1 MIIGGFKNMNADKI
15 IQCILAAMLK
25 LEKTVD
31 SDLNDKLNHGGYQ
44 GNAQDLSDSIESIYQ
59 PDTVIRYT
67 APTRVGNTFTF
78 PSAGYDVLLSKQ
90 FHTNVSELETTIAA
104 ATDGFKRIDLI
115 YYKADDTIA
124 KIQGTESTTVAV
136 RPEVPAGCIELC
148 LINVFGATIEVPEVN
163 GAYVQKSERA
173 NVVLTGSGVI
183 NQLNLVDE
191 KATIVFKGSITQ
203 LNTISYASVP
213 YNGKRITLFNAQ
225 ATPVTIGHSVSGY
238 GVDFVFPDG
247 QDYVLKPNETIEF
260 SFDITYAPYA
270 HHRLIGAIL
279 DISGKEDE
287 SNKGA
292 PNGYAPLDEFTKLS
306 AQYLNIVN
314 DLATGGATALLSA
327 EQGKVLQTQIS
338 AINTLLTSDNV
349 NLDNVQEIVDAIETV
364 QMSLSTILVN
374 DLTTGGTAKALTAE
388 MGKTL
393 KELISA
399 IETFT
404 EQKVR
409 DTVLTGLSVPTATA
423 SWTILASDKIITALG
438 RLQFYINTLF
448 TEVNLRVRKV
458 EVKWEVFNGSGGI
471 TVLPNNSDIN
481 SFDIRSGVT
490 EISGYSSS
498 SSYSGLIYS
507 IKNTQNTPITLRHMT
522 SNSVQLRLVFQNG
535 LDYILNPG
543 CIARFSYVGTGPI
556 GENSGALWF
565 LGELGKQDIA
575 NQVEVSASQNAQ
587 ASWHGK
593 TVIFTANCTI
603 TIPEALI
610 HSYIFSGITLPGVTV
625 NWAIT
630 SPKTWLLGTPTPT
643 AEKQIFTMMQRGDT
657 NSILL
662 LGV

>member
-78 PSAGYDVLLSKQ
+78 PSGGYDVLFSKQ

-238 GVDFVFPDG
+238 GVDFVFSDG

-270 HHRLIGAIL
+270 HHMLIGAVL

-292 PNGYAPLDEFTKLS
+292 SNGYAPLDEFTKLA

-314 DLATGGATALLSA
+314 DLVTGGATALLSA
-327 EQGKVLQTQIS
+327 EQGKVLQNQVS

-349 NLDNVQEIVDAIETV
+349 NLDTVQELVDAIETV

-374 DLTTGGTAKALTAE
+374 DLTSGGITKALTAE
-388 MGKTL
+388 MGKVLKGLIDALTL
-393 KELISA
+393 LTNQKLSLTGGNLTGNAGFGVPDPLAKIHSDGTVIHKNLTNAQGDPMFTKQVVAKTDGTFGVRDLSSADSWSSA
-399 IETFT
+399 ISLVPFLAAGVTSPNASYRRKGNVI
-404 EQKVR
+404 Q
-409 DTVLTGLSVPTATA
+409 LTLS
-423 SWTILASDKIITALG
+423 L
-438 RLQFYINTLF
+438 
-448 TEVNLRVRKV
+448 
-458 EVKWEVFNGSGGI
+458 
-471 TVLPNNSDIN
+471 
-481 SFDIRSGVT
+481 SGVT
-490 EISGYSSS
+490 P
-498 SSYSGLIYS
+498 L
-507 IKNTQNTPITLRHMT
+507 NT
-522 SNSVQLRLVFQNG
+522 F
-535 LDYILNPG
+535 
-543 CIARFSYVGTGPI
+543 
-556 GENSGALWF
+556 
-565 LGELGKQDIA
+565 
-575 NQVEVSASQNAQ
+575 
-587 ASWHGK
+587 
-593 TVIFTANCTI
+593 
-603 TIPEALI
+603 
-610 HSYIFSGITLPGVTV
+610 ITLPPELRHAGNFIYLTAQVGTQPRLLAF
-625 NWAIT
+625 NGDGTIQTFDGT
-630 SPKTWLLGTPTPT
+630 SIAWGEVSLM
-643 AEKQIFTMMQRGDT
+643 AQY
-657 NSILL
+657 S
-662 LGV
+662 V

>member
-1 MIIGGFKNMNADKI
+1 MNADKI

-136 RPEVPAGCIELC
+136 RPEVPAGGIILC

-163 GAYVQKSERA
+163 GGYVQKSERA

-292 PNGYAPLDEFTKLS
+292 PNGYAPLDEFTKLA

-314 DLATGGATALLSA
+314 DLVTGGATNLLSA
-327 EQGKVLQTQIS
+327 QQGVVLQTRIT
-338 AINTLLTSDNV
+338 AINTILSSDDI
-349 NLDNVQEIVDAIETV
+349 NLDTIQELVDAIKTFET
-364 QMSLSTILVN
+364 SLETILVN
-374 DLTTGGTAKALTAE
+374 DLTTGGTTKALTAE

-393 KELISA
+393 KELVDALTLLTNQKLSLTGGNLTGNTGFGVPNPLAKIHSDGTVIHKNLTNA
-399 IETFT
+399 QGDPMFTKQVVAKTDGTFG
-404 EQKVR
+404 VR
-409 DTVLTGLSVPTATA
+409 DLPSADSWSSPISLVPFLANGVTSPNASYRRKGNVIQLTLSV
-423 SWTILASDKIITALG
+423 
-438 RLQFYINTLF
+438 
-448 TEVNLRVRKV
+448 
-458 EVKWEVFNGSGGI
+458 
-471 TVLPNNSDIN
+471 
-481 SFDIRSGVT
+481 
-490 EISGYSSS
+490 
-498 SSYSGLIYS
+498 
-507 IKNTQNTPITLRHMT
+507 
-522 SNSVQLRLVFQNG
+522 
-535 LDYILNPG
+535 
-543 CIARFSYVGTGPI
+543 
-556 GENSGALWF
+556 SGATPLNTF
-565 LGELGKQDIA
+565 
-575 NQVEVSASQNAQ
+575 
-587 ASWHGK
+587 
-593 TVIFTANCTI
+593 
-603 TIPEALI
+603 
-610 HSYIFSGITLPGVTV
+610 ITLPPELRHAGNFLYLTAQVSTQPRLLV
-625 NWAIT
+625 FSSDGTI
-630 SPKTWLLGTPTPT
+630 KTFDGSNIAWGEISLM
-643 AEKQIFTMMQRGDT
+643 AQY
-657 NSILL
+657 S
-662 LGV
+662 V